1 MSSLLLLRDIRF
13 HLRLYIGIFII
24 CLHSPF
30 RCIFGELI
38 LVLVK
43 KNLMMHHN
51 TYIKGMW
58 QLGLSLNIKTFKYH
72 FQSIHIFYLLLPGIK
87 LVAPQLSILQGA
99 EPK

>member
-1 MSSLLLLRDIRF
+1 M
-13 HLRLYIGIFII
+13 FILTI
-24 CLHSPF
+24 SMHFWRAYLGFS
-30 RCIFGELI
+30 
-38 LVLVK
+38 K

-58 QLGLSLNIKTFKYH
+58 QLGLSLNMKTFKYH